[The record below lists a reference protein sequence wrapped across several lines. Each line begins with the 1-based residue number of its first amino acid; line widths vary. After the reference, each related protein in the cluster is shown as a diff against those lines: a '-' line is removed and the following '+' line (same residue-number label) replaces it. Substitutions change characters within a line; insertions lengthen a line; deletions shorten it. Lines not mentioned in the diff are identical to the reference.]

1 MYNIAVLIVIHMR
14 IRKWH
19 KLALLVHQQLLL
31 KAGHSWNSAI
41 VVANA
46 LATLTCATYGCA
58 LRSII
63 RLKLEADMFR
73 SACQVSGVRT
83 IGKVKGISWW
93 DYYSLAEH

>member
-19 KLALLVHQQLLL
+19 KLALLVLLL
-31 KAGHSWNSAI
+31 KAEAVLVIAGT
-41 VVANA
+41 VV
-46 LATLTCATYGCA
+46 GCA

-73 SACQVSGVRT
+73 SACQVPVVRT
-83 IGKVKGISWW
+83 IGKVKGIS
-93 DYYSLAEH
+93 DF

>member
-31 KAGHSWNSAI
+31 KAEAVLVIAGI
-41 VVANA
+41 VV
-46 LATLTCATYGCA
+46 GCA

-73 SACQVSGVRT
+73 SACQVPVVTT
-83 IGKVKGISWW
+83 IGKVKGIS
-93 DYYSLAEH
+93 DF